1 MLLAHLQRHALQAD
15 QVPMHVRDLDLPL
28 GGRARRASRAPAA
41 PHVLAQAERLGQQVV
56 PGGVRVAGGHAPQG
70 AEAQAEAAEEEV
82 GGGGGGGRGRSEAA
96 ARGGVGGEERVGG
109 VSGGR
114 ARECGGLAPDGE
126 ADALA
131 LGDWRV

>member
-28 GGRARRASRAPAA
+28 ASRAPAA

-82 GGGGGGGRGRSEAA
+82 GGGGGRSEAAAAAA